1 MMAGSKISC
10 MGIVGD
16 GCGGGREFIVQD
28 AVLYAYDSI
37 TSEKIILLNNIKNPK
52 KITKDG
58 CLISIDCE
66 NEKVIFDLSTFKQI

>member
-28 AVLYAYDSI
+28 GVLYAYDELI
-37 TSEKIILLNNIKNPK
+37 QDKIILLNGIKEAIEINK
-52 KITKDG
+52 KGCIITI
-58 CLISIDCE
+58 LCE
-66 NEKVIFDLSTFKQI
+66 EETIKFDLSTFS

>member
-28 AVLYAYDSI
+28 GVLYAYDSI

-66 NEKVIFDLSTFKQI
+66 NEKVIFDLSTFKRI